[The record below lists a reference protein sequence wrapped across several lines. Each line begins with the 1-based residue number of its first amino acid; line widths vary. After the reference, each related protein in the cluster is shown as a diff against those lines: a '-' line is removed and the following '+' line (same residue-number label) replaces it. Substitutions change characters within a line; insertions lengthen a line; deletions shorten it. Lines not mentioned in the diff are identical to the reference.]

1 MGGVPDRSAR
11 RRALL
16 AFGALGIWWGAW
28 GALLPLVQRS
38 AAVDDTQLGAAL
50 LMVGAG
56 ALATMRVAGHLMDRL
71 GWVVLPVSVAGLGV
85 AGIGPALVDGGVA
98 LSASLALV
106 GAASGAF
113 DVAINTEANRVE
125 AVTGRP
131 LLSLAHAA
139 FSFGVIAGS
148 VGAGAL
154 RSLDVPLT
162 GALSSFGV
170 VLVVIAGWLA
180 SGASRHPGAPA
191 PALVSGRWRWW
202 RPPRP
207 LAVLGVL
214 IALAFLVESAWQN
227 WSAVHLE
234 RDLQAPPWLAS
245 IGPAVFGASAGV
257 GRLLAHRWAAPGRE
271 AQVVAGGAA
280 VAALAIAVAAL
291 APLTPLVLAGIA
303 LAGLGTAACA
313 PSLFRLAGAAV
324 PSHLTGA
331 AIGTVTTVRYLGFV
345 IAPALV
351 GGLAGALTLP
361 TALAAVSVVALVL
374 AAGAWRV
381 ARRPLGGRTLGAE
394 ENDRTR

>member
-1 MGGVPDRSAR
+1 VVGVPDRRAR
-11 RRALL
+11 RRAVL

-38 AAVDDTQLGAAL
+38 AGVDDTQLGTAL
-50 LMVGAG
+50 LLVGAG
-56 ALATMRVAGHLMDRL
+56 ALATMRVAGHLVDRL
-71 GWVVLPVSVAGLGV
+71 GWVVLPVTVAGLGM
-85 AGIGPALVDGGVA
+85 AGIGPALVDGVLA

-113 DVAINTEANRVE
+113 DVAINAEANRVE
-125 AVTGRP
+125 AATGRP

-139 FSFGVIAGS
+139 FSFGVIGGS
-148 VGAGAL
+148 LGAGAL
-154 RSLDVPLT
+154 RTIDVSLTAALT
-162 GALSSFGV
+162 SFGV
-170 VLVVIAGWLA
+170 VLVAIAAWLA
-180 SGASRHPGAPA
+180 AGPSRHPGAPA
-191 PALVSGRWRWW
+191 GAMATDRWPWW

-234 RDLQAPPWLAS
+234 RDLHASPWLAS
-245 IGPAVFGASAGV
+245 VGPAVFGASAGV
-257 GRLLAHRWAAPGRE
+257 GRLLAHRWVAPGRE
-271 AQVVAGGAA
+271 AQVVAGGAV
-280 VAALAIAVAAL
+280 VAALATVGAAL
-291 APLTPLVLAGIA
+291 APLTALVLGGIA

-331 AIGTVTTVRYLGFV
+331 AVGTVTTVGYLGFV

-361 TALAAVSVVALVL
+361 TALAVVSVAALAL

-381 ARRPLGGRTLGAE
+381 DRRPLAGRTLGAE